1 MSIIKSFI
9 TLRKVTI
16 NNTMTKTDFIRLRC
30 LEVKLKVYELEE
42 QLIFYNNN
50 KNNNNMTTFMR
61 HIELSDVFSDTV

>member
-1 MSIIKSFI
+1 MRVLLKVCYDNTKMIK
-9 TLRKVTI
+9 TA
-16 NNTMTKTDFIRLRC
+16 FIRFKC
-30 LEVKLKVYELEE
+30 LEVKLKVYELYE